1 MEAGASTLTD
11 EALEAT
17 DKDCAPGGDVAD
29 TDRADGAPGDAAD
42 DSAQKKR
49 KKAFR
54 FLPSSDVILLKEVI
68 KHTPWAAGHGK
79 TEAAWGKVASGI
91 KAALPLCTADG
102 KACRRRFYT
111 LMEVFKREE
120 LESLRA
126 SGTTEDYE
134 EREQLL
140 TDCFE
145 LTEGHAQQ
153 KADKTEKEKR
163 DAERR
168 EAASADI
175 VRSAMQGMRSKRY
188 LSSDTELATPPST
201 KKKKRSS
208 TDALLGFLEDRAS
221 SRNNRHSLKERQLQ
235 IDERRLALEEQR
247 QQQDKDKTDRMLAMM
262 SSQMGLMVQLIE
274 KISK

>member
-1 MEAGASTLTD
+1 MLNTLRKNYVDKALVEMLVAAKKDPTTNTIATNLELLLLTRWLD
-11 EALEAT
+11 EKKQPLSIAHWLSS
-17 DKDCAPGGDVAD
+17 DKS
-29 TDRADGAPGDAAD
+29 ADGASGDAAD
-42 DSAQKKR
+42 DSAQKKG

-79 TEAAWGKVASGI
+79 TEASWGKVASGI

-111 LMEVFKREE
+111 LIKIYKREE

-140 TDCFE
+140 TDCFA

-153 KADKTEKEKR
+153 KAK
-163 DAERR
+163 
-168 EAASADI
+168 
-175 VRSAMQGMRSKRY
+175 
-188 LSSDTELATPPST
+188 L
-201 KKKKRSS
+201 KKK
-208 TDALLGFLEDRAS
+208 
-221 SRNNRHSLKERQLQ
+221 N
-235 IDERRLALEEQR
+235 
-247 QQQDKDKTDRMLAMM
+247 
-262 SSQMGLMVQLIE
+262 
-274 KISK
+274 

>member
-17 DKDCAPGGDVAD
+17 DKDCAPGGDVASTD
-29 TDRADGAPGDAAD
+29 TADGAPGDAAD

-79 TEAAWGKVASGI
+79 TEAAWDKVASGM
-91 KAALPLCTADG
+91 KAALPLCSADG

-126 SGTTEDYE
+126 S
-134 EREQLL
+134 
-140 TDCFE
+140 
-145 LTEGHAQQ
+145 EGHAQQ
-153 KADKTEKEKR
+153 KTDKTEKEKR
-163 DAERR
+163 DAELR

-175 VRSAMQGMRSKRY
+175 VRCAMQGMRNKRA

-208 TDALLGFLEDRAS
+208 TDALLGFFEDRAS
-221 SRNNRHSLKERQLQ
+221 SCNNRHSLKERQLQ

-247 QQQDKDKTDRMLAMM
+247 QQQDKDKTDIMLAMT

-274 KISK
+274 KIPK

>member
-1 MEAGASTLTD
+1 METGANTLTVED
-11 EALEAT
+11 LEAT
-17 DKDCAPGGDVAD
+17 NKDCAPGGGGGGGVAGTD
-29 TDRADGAPGDAAD
+29 T
-42 DSAQKKR
+42 KKR

-68 KHTPWAAGHGK
+68 KHTPWAAGHRK
-79 TEAAWGKVASGI
+79 TEATWGRVASGM
-91 KAALPLCTADG
+91 KASLPLCTADG

-126 SGTTEDYE
+126 SGTTEAYE

-145 LTEGHAQQ
+145 L
-153 KADKTEKEKR
+153 ADKTEKEKR

-168 EAASADI
+168 EATSADI
-175 VRSAMQGMRSKRY
+175 VRSAMQGMRNKRA
-188 LSSDTELATPPST
+188 LSTDTELATPPST

-221 SRNNRHSLKERQLQ
+221 SRNNRHSLKERQLH

-247 QQQDKDKTDRMLAMM
+247 LQQDKDKTDRMLAMM
-262 SSQMGLMVQLIE
+262 SSQMGLMVQLI
-274 KISK
+274 

>member
-145 LTEGHAQQ
+145 LQTISQLRHGVSYATFNQ
-153 KADKTEKEKR
+153 KEKAVKYGCIAR
-163 DAERR
+163 
-168 EAASADI
+168 
-175 VRSAMQGMRSKRY
+175 
-188 LSSDTELATPPST
+188 
-201 KKKKRSS
+201 
-208 TDALLGFLEDRAS
+208 F
-221 SRNNRHSLKERQLQ
+221 SRGPRFIAQ
-235 IDERRLALEEQR
+235 
-247 QQQDKDKTDRMLAMM
+247 
-262 SSQMGLMVQLIE
+262 
-274 KISK
+274 

>member
-17 DKDCAPGGDVAD
+17 DKDCAPGGDVANTD
-29 TDRADGAPGDAAD
+29 TADGAPGDAAD

-79 TEAAWGKVASGI
+79 TEAAWDKVASGM
-91 KAALPLCTADG
+91 KAALPLCSADG

-140 TDCFE
+140 TDFRC
-145 LTEGHAQQ
+145 
-153 KADKTEKEKR
+153 
-163 DAERR
+163 
-168 EAASADI
+168 
-175 VRSAMQGMRSKRY
+175 AMQGMRNKRA

-208 TDALLGFLEDRAS
+208 TDALLGFFEDRAS
-221 SRNNRHSLKERQLQ
+221 SCNNRHSLKERQLQ
-235 IDERRLALEEQR
+235 IDERRHALEEQR
-247 QQQDKDKTDRMLAMM
+247 QQQDKDKTDIMLAMT

-274 KISK
+274 KIPK